1 MAIHDLAMVAGEKV
15 SRQGTVSVVVRR
27 SFRMGLWLGLLAGI
41 LFAVM
46 KMVQTRREDQEWA
59 PESAEW
65 PPVETAPSSSPDA
78 LTPMPPLDDEL
89 PSPLV
94 EDLEPVE
101 EVPEPVAP
109 PTVTKEPVVR
119 RAAPV
124 EKAPAE
130 KAPAKKAAAKKATK
144 ARAKKAKAAKKAR
157 KAVPTLA
164 WVDADDGVCPPSH
177 PVKAKLSS
185 RLFHL
190 PGMAFYNRTNAERC
204 YVDEESAVRDGFTKS
219 KR

>member
-1 MAIHDLAMVAGEKV
+1 G
-15 SRQGTVSVVVRR
+15 
-27 SFRMGLWLGLLAGI
+27 
-41 LFAVM
+41 
-46 KMVQTRREDQEWA
+46 
-59 PESAEW
+59 
-65 PPVETAPSSSPDA
+65 
-78 LTPMPPLDDEL
+78 DEL
-89 PSPLV
+89 PSPFV
-94 EDLEPVE
+94 EGLEPVD

-109 PTVTKEPVVR
+109 PTVAKAPAVR

-124 EKAPAE
+124 EE
-130 KAPAKKAAAKKATK
+130 APAKKAAKVTKKAAKVTKVTKKATK

-157 KAVPTLA
+157 KAAPALA

-190 PGMAFYNRTNAERC
+190 PGMAFYKRTRAERC
-204 YVDEESAVRDGFTKS
+204 YADEESAVRDGFTRS